1 MKVLRS
7 FFNVLGGILKA
18 LRLALPKIG
27 VGWMFALLSSNF
39 NRITI
44 FELGVAAVLVTVM
57 IGMHNFL
64 SPFQVV
70 FGRIADRN
78 PIFGY
83 RRTPYVVF
91 GSLIACVVFPFLPA
105 IAQGM
110 GAGSPIAPVIGLGLM
125 LVFGVALATMGD
137 AHHSLIAES
146 TTERNRGAV
155 ISVVW
160 TFTILSAIMSA
171 VVFKVLMPEY
181 TPAAMQSLYN
191 LTPFVVMGSTLLGLV
206 GMERRLKGEELTTA
220 VAKANTAV
228 PPGNA
233 LKTAVTL
240 LRENTQVRTFFF
252 FVTCS
257 ILGIF
262 LQDSI
267 LEVFGGEVFNMS
279 LKDTTSFTQ
288 VWGGGVLFGM
298 LAMGVLS
305 SIITIK
311 KKTIAMIGSAG
322 TAVGLGLLTLCALIG
337 QQALLTPSLLVM
349 GFFTGLFNI
358 GALSMMM
365 EMTVEGA
372 TGLYMGLWGTAQAFG
387 NGLSSILSGGLK
399 SALIETNLLSAQLGY
414 TMIFGFET
422 ILMVVGLAL
431 LSTVSIAQFRG
442 LSRDDLTRT
451 MEVTATA

>member
-1 MKVLRS
+1 M
-7 FFNVLGGILKA
+7 G
-18 LRLALPKIG
+18 LA
-27 VGWMFALLSSNF
+27 
-39 NRITI
+39 
-44 FELGVAAVLVTVM
+44 
-57 IGMHNFL
+57 
-64 SPFQVV
+64 
-70 FGRIADRN
+70 
-78 PIFGY
+78 
-83 RRTPYVVF
+83 
-91 GSLIACVVFPFLPA
+91 
-105 IAQGM
+105 
-110 GAGSPIAPVIGLGLM
+110 LM